1 MLLVLFEL
9 FSHCSIHE
17 QARCM
22 ETAPFSAH
30 FFLRNR
36 EPNPGC
42 SGSIWTGNIQ
52 NWHKMPKIDSSV
64 IPANVINNIKLQRAL
79 VVEREW
85 MESLLSRGI
94 ERSCI
99 AAYLK
104 VLNDYPLVFKHA
116 GRHIII
122 DNGVVYRYSFDTSES
137 AMDFFSSDVEHH
149 GERTFD
155 DDLCFSTF
163 QTEKRVPRLEWG

>member
-1 MLLVLFEL
+1 
-9 FSHCSIHE
+9 
-17 QARCM
+17 
-22 ETAPFSAH
+22 
-30 FFLRNR
+30 
-36 EPNPGC
+36 
-42 SGSIWTGNIQ
+42 
-52 NWHKMPKIDSSV
+52 MPKIDSSV

-155 DDLCFSTF
+155 DAPMFFHIPDGETRP
-163 QTEKRVPRLEWG
+163 KARMRLRNVRRDNDSNLHHERMQRWVHWIERKSASLNPMPLLSSLLGRK